1 MHQVTLIFPNQL
13 FKNHPGI
20 QKDRKILLIEE
31 KRFFTDFRFHV
42 KKLILH
48 RASMKAYFD
57 YLKKKGYDVEY
68 IEYNT
73 DWKHEVKNHEIIVV
87 KPFDAQLEKRIPKHA
102 VLVENPSF
110 LGGELK
116 KAKKYIMGNFYK
128 KQRTKLNI
136 LMEGEQPVGGK
147 WSFDEE
153 NRKKLPKDHHVP
165 PITTYDNTYVK
176 EATQYVQKNF
186 PDNPGD
192 YDEFIYPVTFEEADK
207 HLSIFV
213 QERLKLFGDYE
224 DAISQHHA
232 FIYHSML
239 SSSLN
244 IGLLTP
250 GQILDAVLN
259 SKVPINCKEG
269 FIRQIIG
276 WREFILQIYLLEGEN
291 QRASNFFNATNK
303 LPDSFYQGTTGIEP
317 VDNVIKK
324 VLKNAY
330 CHHIERLMIL
340 TNYMLLKEYS
350 PNEIYRWFIEMFIDA
365 YDWVMVP
372 NIYGMAL
379 YADGGLMSS
388 KPYISSSNYVL
399 KMSDFKKGDWC
410 DEWTNL
416 YWNFLKKH
424 KKKLQNNP
432 RMALMLKRV

>member
-1 MHQVTLIFPNQL
+1 MNQVTIIFPNQL

-20 QKDRKILLIEE
+20 KKDRKILLIEE
-31 KRFFTDFRFHV
+31 KRFFTGFKFHV

-48 RASMKAYFD
+48 RASMKAYF
-57 YLKKKGYDVEY
+57 YFLRKKGYDVEY
-68 IEYNT
+68 IEYKI
-73 DWKHEVKNHEIIVV
+73 DWKNKVKDHELILVR
-87 KPFDAQLEKRIPKHA
+87 PFDVQLEKRIPKSA
-102 VLVENPSF
+102 VLLENPSF
-110 LGGELK
+110 LGGDLK

-128 KQRTKLNI
+128 KQRAGLDI
-136 LMEGEQPVGGK
+136 LMDGEQPSGGK
-147 WSFDEE
+147 WSFDKE
-153 NRKKLPKDHHVP
+153 NRKKLPKDHRLP
-165 PITTYDNTYVK
+165 TIKRYDNKYVK
-176 EATQYVQKNF
+176 EAIQYVKYNF
-186 PDNPGD
+186 PNNPGD
-192 YDEFIYPVTFEEADK
+192 YSDLIYPVTFEEADE
-207 HLSIFV
+207 HLRIFV
-213 QERLKLFGDYE
+213 KERLKLFGDYE
-224 DAISQHHA
+224 DAISQKHDV
-232 FIYHSML
+232 IYHSIL

-250 GQILDAVLN
+250 RQILDAVLK
-259 SKVPINCKEG
+259 SKVPINSKEG

-291 QRASNFFNATNK
+291 QRASNFFNAKRK
-303 LPDSFYQGTTGIEP
+303 LPDTFYYGETGIEP

-340 TNYMLLKEYS
+340 TNYMLLKGFS
-350 PNEIYRWFIEMFIDA
+350 PNEIYRWFMEMFIDA

-388 KPYISSSNYVL
+388 KPYISSSNYIL

-410 DEWTNL
+410 DQWNNL
-416 YWNFLKKH
+416 YWNFLKLH
-424 KKKLQNNP
+424 KNKLKSNP